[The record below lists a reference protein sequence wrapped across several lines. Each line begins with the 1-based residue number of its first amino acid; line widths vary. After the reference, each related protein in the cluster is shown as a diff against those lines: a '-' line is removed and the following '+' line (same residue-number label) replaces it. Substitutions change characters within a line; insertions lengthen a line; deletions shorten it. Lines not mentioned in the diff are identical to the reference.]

1 MLNRLSN
8 PFLQI
13 SSLPSLQ
20 DLQSWQHHG
29 FRHLL
34 NVSGIDINDLYPRNT
49 LAAFSIK
56 QVSFADIFSIGI
68 PLDKHIA
75 DTATTTDGYAQ
86 MATEQDQTAFLQAV
100 HSLLIPLQSYTP
112 ICVFC
117 HRGQG
122 RSPLVVAAAL
132 QQLHQIQASEAI
144 ASTQA
149 LHPEAQFTDISLS
162 ALYWCA
168 GQFKA

>member
-1 MLNRLSN
+1 M
-8 PFLQI
+8 QI

-20 DLQSWQHHG
+20 DLQSWQDHG

-34 NVSGIDINDLYPRNT
+34 NVSGIDINDLYPRST

-56 QVSFADIFSIGI
+56 QVSFADIFSAGI
-68 PLDKHIA
+68 PLDKYTSI
-75 DTATTTDGYAQ
+75 TAVTAHLYAQ
-86 MATEQDQTAFLQAV
+86 KATEQDQTAFLQAV
-100 HSLLIPLQSYTP
+100 QSLLIALQSYTP

-132 QQLHQIQASEAI
+132 QQFHQIHVSKAI